1 MAFSSIQKDSE
12 CEKNKK
18 KNAPQRLDRTFVVHI
33 LLTIIVDFI
42 KGIKVNIPFSSVIG
56 RGEGILFFKHF
67 RKMPQA

>member
-1 MAFSSIQKDSE
+1 MEFSSIQNDSE

-18 KNAPQRLDRTFVVHI
+18 NAPQRLDGTFVVHI

-42 KGIKVNIPFSSVIG
+42 KGIKIDIPFSSVIG
-56 RGEGILFFKHF
+56 RGERVLFFKHF